1 MKIKSAA
8 IIGLGAVGGFFAPA
22 FAKVLGEENFCVIAQ
37 GERKERL
44 EKGLTVNGEFC
55 KFSIVTPKEAKPVD
69 LGIMAV
75 KEVDL
80 GLVTGPEG
88 PQGPQGKT
96 GPQGPTGVA
105 GKAATIKIG
114 KVTTG
119 EEGSSAKVT
128 NSGTENAAVLDI
140 TIPCGATGPQGPK
153 GATGATGP
161 QGPAGEKGATGPAGP
176 TGPQGKQGIQ
186 GPKGE
191 TGATSPQGPKG
202 ATGEAAS
209 IKVGTVTT
217 GEAGSEASVK
227 NAGTA
232 SAAVFNFTIPRGA
245 TGATGPQ
252 GPKGE
257 TGATGPQGPRGPAG
271 SDANVQSITTS
282 DIDALSS

>member
-1 MKIKSAA
+1 
-8 IIGLGAVGGFFAPA
+8 
-22 FAKVLGEENFCVIAQ
+22 
-37 GERKERL
+37 
-44 EKGLTVNGEFC
+44 
-55 KFSIVTPKEAKPVD
+55 
-69 LGIMAV
+69 MAV

-80 GLVTGPEG
+80 GLVTGPAG

-96 GPQGPTGVA
+96 GQQGPTGAA

-186 GPKGE
+186 GPKGA
-191 TGATSPQGPKG
+191 TGATGPQGPKG
-202 ATGEAAS
+202 ATGAAARL
-209 IKVGTVTT
+209 KVGPVTT
-217 GEAGSEASVK
+217 GEAGREASVT

-232 SAAVFNFTIPRGA
+232 SAAVLNFTIPRGA

-252 GPKGE
+252 GPKGA
-257 TGATGPQGPRGPAG
+257 TGATGPQGPQGPAG

>member
-1 MKIKSAA
+1 
-8 IIGLGAVGGFFAPA
+8 
-22 FAKVLGEENFCVIAQ
+22 
-37 GERKERL
+37 
-44 EKGLTVNGEFC
+44 
-55 KFSIVTPKEAKPVD
+55 
-69 LGIMAV
+69 MAV

-80 GLVTGPEG
+80 GLVTGPAG

-96 GPQGPTGVA
+96 GQQGPTGAA

-161 QGPAGEKGATGPAGP
+161 QGP
-176 TGPQGKQGIQ
+176 
-186 GPKGE
+186 
-191 TGATSPQGPKG
+191 
-202 ATGEAAS
+202 
-209 IKVGTVTT
+209 
-217 GEAGSEASVK
+217 
-227 NAGTA
+227 
-232 SAAVFNFTIPRGA
+232 
-245 TGATGPQ
+245 
-252 GPKGE
+252 KGE
-257 TGATGPQGPRGPAG
+257 TGATGPQGPKGATGATGPQGPQGPAG

>member
-1 MKIKSAA
+1 
-8 IIGLGAVGGFFAPA
+8 
-22 FAKVLGEENFCVIAQ
+22 
-37 GERKERL
+37 
-44 EKGLTVNGEFC
+44 
-55 KFSIVTPKEAKPVD
+55 
-69 LGIMAV
+69 MAV
-75 KEVDL
+75 TEVDL
-80 GLVTGPEG
+80 GLVIGPQG

-96 GPQGPTGVA
+96 GPQGPTGAA

-140 TIPCGATGPQGPK
+140 TIPCGATG
-153 GATGATGP
+153 
-161 QGPAGEKGATGPAGP
+161 
-176 TGPQGKQGIQ
+176 
-186 GPKGE
+186 
-191 TGATSPQGPKG
+191 PQGPKG

-257 TGATGPQGPRGPAG
+257 TGATGPQGPQGATGATGPQGPRGPAG

>member
-1 MKIKSAA
+1 
-8 IIGLGAVGGFFAPA
+8 
-22 FAKVLGEENFCVIAQ
+22 
-37 GERKERL
+37 
-44 EKGLTVNGEFC
+44 
-55 KFSIVTPKEAKPVD
+55 
-69 LGIMAV
+69 MAV
-75 KEVDL
+75 TEVDL
-80 GLVTGPEG
+80 GLVTGPAG
-88 PQGPQGKT
+88 PQGPQGET
-96 GPQGPTGVA
+96 GPQGPKGED
-105 GKAATIKIG
+105 GKSVNIKG
-114 KVTTG
+114 SYETTG

-191 TGATSPQGPKG
+191 TGATGPQGPKG

-257 TGATGPQGPRGPAG
+257 TGATGPQGPKGATGATGPQGPRGPAG

>member
-1 MKIKSAA
+1 M
-8 IIGLGAVGGFFAPA
+8 
-22 FAKVLGEENFCVIAQ
+22 AQ
-37 GERKERL
+37 EL
-44 EKGLTVNGEFC
+44 
-55 KFSIVTPKEAKPVD
+55 D
-69 LGIMAV
+69 LGSVI
-75 KEVDL
+75 
-80 GLVTGPEG
+80 G
-88 PQGPQGKT
+88 PQGPKGETGPQGPKGATGAT
-96 GPQGPTGVA
+96 GPQGPTGAV

-191 TGATSPQGPKG
+191 TGAT
-202 ATGEAAS
+202 
-209 IKVGTVTT
+209 
-217 GEAGSEASVK
+217 
-227 NAGTA
+227 
-232 SAAVFNFTIPRGA
+232 
-245 TGATGPQ
+245 GPQ

-257 TGATGPQGPRGPAG
+257 TGPQGPKGADGKTPTFRIDERGHLMV
-271 SDANVQSITTS
+271 SYENE
-282 DIDALSS
+282 

>member
-1 MKIKSAA
+1 
-8 IIGLGAVGGFFAPA
+8 
-22 FAKVLGEENFCVIAQ
+22 
-37 GERKERL
+37 
-44 EKGLTVNGEFC
+44 
-55 KFSIVTPKEAKPVD
+55 
-69 LGIMAV
+69 MAV

-80 GLVTGPEG
+80 GLVTGPAG

-96 GPQGPTGVA
+96 GQQGPTGAA

-161 QGPAGEKGATGPAGP
+161 QGPQGKTGQQGPTGAAGKAATIKIGKVTTGEEGSSAKVTNSGTENAAVLDITIPCGATGP
-176 TGPQGKQGIQ
+176 Q
-186 GPKGE
+186 GPK
-191 TGATSPQGPKG
+191 
-202 ATGEAAS
+202 
-209 IKVGTVTT
+209 
-217 GEAGSEASVK
+217 
-227 NAGTA
+227 
-232 SAAVFNFTIPRGA
+232 GA

-252 GPKGE
+252 GP
-257 TGATGPQGPRGPAG
+257 QGPAG